1 MKMFA
6 GLLTSV
12 VLVLGTAASGQE
24 QNSGS
29 EVKRKFTFEGDTA
42 LLTVAIRPD
51 KAADFERVMSRMRD
65 ALLASPDPKRR
76 EQATGWKVMRLGKPL
91 PDGNIVYVHVIN
103 PVVPGVD
110 YAVMQTLY
118 EAFPDERQTLYE
130 LYRAAFVQNLSLATG
145 HIVLD
150 LSKPAAPASVATADP

>member
-6 GLLTSV
+6 GIVTTV
-12 VLVLGTAASGQE
+12 VLVLGTVASGQD
-24 QNSGS
+24 QTSGS
-29 EVKRKFTFEGDTA
+29 EAKPKFTIEGETA

-76 EQATGWKVMRLGKPL
+76 AQATGWKVMRLGTAL
-91 PDGNIVYVHVIN
+91 PDGNIAYVHVIN
-103 PVVPGVD
+103 QVVPGAD

-118 EAFPDERQTLYE
+118 DAFPDERQTLYE
-130 LYRAAFVQNLSLATG
+130 LYRAAFVKNLSLATG

-150 LSKPAAPASVATADP
+150 LSKPAASESVATVAP

>member
-1 MKMFA
+1 MKKCA
-6 GLLTSV
+6 VIVTSV
-12 VLVLGTAASGQE
+12 VLVLGTVASGQE
-24 QNSGS
+24 QTSGS
-29 EVKRKFTFEGDTA
+29 EAKPKFTIEGETA

-76 EQATGWKVMRLGKPL
+76 AQATGWKVMRLGTAL
-91 PDGNIVYVHVIN
+91 PDGNIAYVHVIN
-103 PVVPGVD
+103 QVVPGAD

-118 EAFPDERQTLYE
+118 DAFPDERQTLYE
-130 LYRAAFVQNLSLATG
+130 LYRAAFVKNLSLATG

-150 LSKPAAPASVATADP
+150 LSKPAASESIATVAP

>member
-76 EQATGWKVMRLGKPL
+76 AQATGWKVMRLGTAL
-91 PDGNIVYVHVIN
+91 PDGNIAYVHVIN
-103 PVVPGVD
+103 QVVPGAD

-118 EAFPDERQTLYE
+118 DAFPDERQTLYE
-130 LYRAAFVQNLSLATG
+130 LYRAAFVKNLSLATG

-150 LSKPAAPASVATADP
+150 LSKPAASESVATVAP